1 MPFSNSADGKENIS
15 PIRLLQRGR
24 SQAAVTQFVHL
35 TNVAAAACHNVQ
47 GEAADTTHS
56 AR

>member
-1 MPFSNSADGKENIS
+1 MPFANLADGKENIF
-15 PIRLLQRGR
+15 PIRLLQRER